1 METTLFAVFGNPILH
16 SKSPQ
21 LFNSVFNE
29 VSMNSYYTR
38 IRPQSA
44 ADIIDIIRT
53 MPLAGANITAPFK
66 QEMVAL
72 VDVVSM
78 DAEAIGAI
86 NTIINSNGRLIGYN
100 TDHSGVTQSLKET
113 GIDLI
118 GKKCLV
124 LGGGGAARSAAYG
137 LTRKGAQVTI
147 CNRTESKA
155 KTIADDFKCQAV
167 SWTDFDLSEE
177 YDIVVSTILPS
188 VLPHFFGKLKFK
200 TLLDASYKPSLI
212 SEVAQSRG
220 INIISGKRWL
230 LNQAVEAFT
239 IFHGYPPPTMIM
251 ETALDKTLNKNDI
264 LVKEFPCEECEKVDY
279 KGTDLIISTK
289 NLAQNTIKEIIDEEI
304 SKAFAG

>member
-29 VSMNSYYTR
+29 VSMKSYYTR

-44 ADIIDIIRT
+44 ADIIEIIRT

-66 QEMVAL
+66 EEMISL

-100 TDHSGVTQSLKET
+100 TDHSGVTQSLKEA

-118 GKKCLV
+118 GKNCLV
-124 LGGGGAARSAAYG
+124 LGGGGAARSATYG

-147 CNRTESKA
+147 CNRTASKA
-155 KTIADDFKCQAV
+155 KTIADDFSCQV
-167 SWTDFDLSEE
+167 MSWTDFDLSKE

-188 VLPHFFGKLKFK
+188 VLPHFFSKLNFK
-200 TLLDASYKPSLI
+200 TLLDASYKPSLV

-220 INIISGKRWL
+220 INTISGKRWL

-239 IFHGYPPPTMIM
+239 IFHGYPPPITIM
-251 ETALDKTLNKNDI
+251 EAALNKTLSKSNI
-264 LVKEFPCEECEKVDY
+264 LVKEFPCAQENNNDY
-279 KGTDLIISTK
+279 KGTNIVISSK
-289 NLAQNTIKEIIDEEI
+289 GLQQDRIKEIIDEEI

>member
-1 METTLFAVFGNPILH
+1 MQATFFAVFGNPVLH

-29 VSMNSYYTR
+29 FNMDAYYTR
-38 IRPQSA
+38 IRPRSA
-44 ADIIDIIRT
+44 ADVVDIIRT

-66 QEMVAL
+66 EELVSL

-100 TDHSGVTQSLKET
+100 TDYYGVSQSFKEA

-124 LGGGGAARSAAYG
+124 LGGGGASRSAVYG

-147 CNRTESKA
+147 CNRTQSKA
-155 KTIADDFKCQAV
+155 QVIANSFPCEV
-167 SWTDFDLSEE
+167 MNWEDFDLSKE
-177 YDIVVSTILPS
+177 YDMVVSTILPN
-188 VLPHFFGKLKFK
+188 VLPHFLGKLNFEI
-200 TLLDASYKPSLI
+200 LLDASYKQSQV
-212 SEVAQSRG
+212 SVATQNRG
-220 INIISGKRWL
+220 IRVISGKRWL
-230 LNQAVEAFT
+230 IHQAIEAFT
-239 IFHGYPPPTMIM
+239 IFHGYPPPIKLM
-251 ETALDKTLNKNDI
+251 EDALDKTLSKNDI
-264 LVKEFPCEECEKVDY
+264 LVKQFPCANDETGDY
-279 KGTDLIISTK
+279 KGVDLVISTK
-289 NLAQNTIKEIIDEEI
+289 GQEQNTINTIIDEEI